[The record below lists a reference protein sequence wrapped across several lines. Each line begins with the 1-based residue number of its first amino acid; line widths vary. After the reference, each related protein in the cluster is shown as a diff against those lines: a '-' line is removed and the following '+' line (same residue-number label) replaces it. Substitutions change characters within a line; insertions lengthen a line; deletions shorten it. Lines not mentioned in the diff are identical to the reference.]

1 LVCSI
6 KNKLGLVL
14 KIIGRN
20 KNKINYF
27 YSSFSYTKKQ
37 MEMKNY
43 RLIYIPVSIV
53 LICIS
58 PMLFVLFNT
67 LSIGF
72 LLYFRINLRD
82 LFQINIFFL
91 LVWFSLYSCYAYL
104 LVHEPTIPIN
114 SGNSFILN
122 PENLV
127 LIIGYTVKFPSICRG
142 TFVET
147 IVILHV
153 LHLVLGFYPTIYFF

>member
-1 LVCSI
+1 MKYKIKTILSSI
-6 KNKLGLVL
+6 ILKYKNIVL
-14 KIIGRN
+14 HKKNHKII
-20 KNKINYF
+20 
-27 YSSFSYTKKQ
+27 
-37 MEMKNY
+37 
-43 RLIYIPVSIV
+43 YILVSMV

-67 LSIGF
+67 LSVGF

-91 LVWFSLYSCYAYL
+91 LVWFSLYCCYAYL
-104 LVHEPTIPIN
+104 LVHEPTVPIN
-114 SGNSFILN
+114 SGDSFILN
-122 PENLV
+122 PGNLI
-127 LIIGYTVKFPSICRG
+127 LIIGYSVEFPSICRG

-153 LHLVLGFYPTIYFF
+153 LHSVLGFYPTIYFF